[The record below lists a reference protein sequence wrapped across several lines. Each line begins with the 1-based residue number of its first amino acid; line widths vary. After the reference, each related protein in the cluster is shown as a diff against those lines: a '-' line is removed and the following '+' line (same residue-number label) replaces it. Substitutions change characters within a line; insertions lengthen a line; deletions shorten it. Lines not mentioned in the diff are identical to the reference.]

1 MTSVTYLDNAAST
14 QLHPDVLDAMLPY
27 LQNLY
32 GNPSSIHRNGR
43 MAKKAI
49 HNARKQI
56 AFLINADPSEIFFT
70 SGGTESNNLALDGF
84 VKQASSH
91 VPCRIIASTIE
102 HDAVLEPCK
111 NLTDTKTATVDYLP
125 VDKYGIVDIGKL
137 AKLLLDASEDTCASE
152 PQQFESSPS
161 VSLPPSKSS
170 TSSPSPFQSPF
181 QSSSHSPPPLTL
193 VSIMYANN
201 EIGAIQP
208 IPDIAQL
215 CRKAGAFFHT
225 DAVQAA
231 GKVPIDVKKLGIDMM
246 SISSHKIH
254 GPKGVGALYVRR
266 GMQLAPRMLGGGQE
280 RGMRS
285 GTENVAGIVGFGAAC
300 EIARRNMAHNM
311 SHTRALRDA
320 LMHRILADIP
330 YSVMNGP
337 EDARLPGNAHFTF
350 LGISGE
356 DLLIKL
362 DEHGIAASTGSAC
375 TVNRQKASHVLQ
387 AMGFT
392 HEQIAGSLRLTLGM
406 FNTIDEIHR
415 TADVLKEI
423 VRELRTVSPFKSKYV
438 FDSVTS
444 D

>member
-43 MAKKAI
+43 MTKKAI

-56 AFLINADPSEIFFT
+56 AFLINADPLEIFFT

-84 VKQASSH
+84 AKQTSNH
-91 VPCRIIASTIE
+91 MPCRIIASTIE

-111 NLTDTKTATVDYLP
+111 NLTGTKTATVDYLP
-125 VDKYGIVDIGKL
+125 VDRYGIVDIGKL
-137 AKLLLDASEDTCASE
+137 AKLLGESKDTCASD
-152 PQQFESSPS
+152 PQRFESSPS
-161 VSLPPSKSS
+161 AKLPSSKPP
-170 TSSPSPFQSPF
+170 TPLPSP
-181 QSSSHSPPPLTL
+181 SHSPPPPTL

-208 IPDIAQL
+208 IPDIVQL

-225 DAVQAA
+225 DAVQAV

-254 GPKGVGALYVRR
+254 GPKGAGALYVRR
-266 GMQLAPRMLGGGQE
+266 GMQIAPKMLGGGQE

-300 EIARRNMAHNM
+300 EIARKNLAHNM
-311 SHTRALRDA
+311 SHARTLRDA
-320 LMHRILADIP
+320 LARRILDDIP

-337 EDARLPGNAHFTF
+337 ADARLPGNAHFTF
-350 LGISGE
+350 LGINGE

-375 TVNRQKASHVLQ
+375 SVNRQKASHVLQ

-392 HEQIAGSLRLTLGM
+392 HEQIAGSLRLTLGV

-415 TADVLKEI
+415 TADVLKET
-423 VRELRTVSPFKSKYV
+423 VHELRMVSPFKSKYV
-438 FDSVTS
+438 FDNVTS
-444 D
+444 G